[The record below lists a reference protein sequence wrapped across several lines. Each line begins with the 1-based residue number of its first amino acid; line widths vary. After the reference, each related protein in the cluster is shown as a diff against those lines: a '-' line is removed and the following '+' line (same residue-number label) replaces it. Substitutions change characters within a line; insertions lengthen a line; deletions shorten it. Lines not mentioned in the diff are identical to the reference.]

1 MNHEITVFKY
11 LYHMIDPDAFSAG
24 SYVTPALTL
33 GQAIEIMR
41 LRDKVKCACVG
52 LCAFLG
58 SNK

>member
-41 LRDKVKCACVG
+41 FVKLSCALINSC
-52 LCAFLG
+52 
-58 SNK
+58 